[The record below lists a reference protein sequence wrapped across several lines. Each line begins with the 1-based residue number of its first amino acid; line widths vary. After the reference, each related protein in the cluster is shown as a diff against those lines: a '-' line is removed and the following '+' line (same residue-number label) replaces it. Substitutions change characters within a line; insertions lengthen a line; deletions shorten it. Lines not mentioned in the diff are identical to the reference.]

1 MCVQFGFSLHFIWK
15 EAQDEAPAVVK
26 RKPASQHHLYK
37 KLMAYFV
44 CVVWECEILF
54 GAGVMKREPSR
65 RLVTLKL
72 ERNAKYVS

>member
-1 MCVQFGFSLHFIWK
+1 MRVLFGFRRHFIEK
-15 EAQDEAPAVVK
+15 EAQAEPSAVVK
-26 RKPASQHHLYK
+26 RNPASQYHLYE
-37 KLMAYFV
+37 KLTAYFV

-65 RLVTLKL
+65 RLITLKQ